1 MAWQS
6 VEDKVIEVAILVKV
20 QPVRIAVAAEEA
32 ENPLLLFGREEAF
45 AVVIAVVGGV
55 STQVRLDTVAQG
67 RVVFLLHLGEEGAE
81 SIGGVDDAR
90 LFVAYAG
97 VALACRGIDGGA
109 AYPSFGEVFP
119 GEVAGATVRLRAV
132 ALKAAAVGRGD
143 LFGGQYNVCLHILVS
158 DCVLRFNADFSL
170 LQDGHFFQ
178 WDIGREF
185 VLQSVDVDE
194 LAVELF
200 LVLVQLHEEVL
211 PLLLVGIHQVL
222 Q

>member
-1 MAWQS
+1 M
-6 VEDKVIEVAILVKV
+6 
-20 QPVRIAVAAEEA
+20 AAEEV
-32 ENPLLLFGREEAF
+32 ENPLLLLGREETF

-55 STQVRLDTVAQG
+55 SAQVCLDAVAQG

-81 SIGGVDDAR
+81 SVGGVDDAR
-90 LFVAYAG
+90 LFVAYVG

-132 ALKAAAVGRGD
+132 ALKAAAVGRGN

-158 DCVLRFNADFSL
+158 DCVLRFNTDFSL
-170 LQDGHFFQ
+170 LQDGYFLQ

-194 LAVELF
+194 LAVELLF
-200 LVLVQLHEEVL
+200 VLVELHEEVL
-211 PLLLVGIHQVL
+211 PLLLVLLHAPL
-222 Q
+222 QTI

>member
-1 MAWQS
+1 M
-6 VEDKVIEVAILVKV
+6 EEV
-20 QPVRIAVAAEEA
+20 
-32 ENPLLLFGREEAF
+32 ENPLLLLGREETF

-55 STQVRLDTVAQG
+55 STQIRLNAVAQG

-81 SIGGVDDAR
+81 SVGGMDDAR

-143 LFGGQYNVCLHILVS
+143 LFGGQYNVCLHILVA
-158 DCVLRFNADFSL
+158 DCVLRFNTDFSL
-170 LQDGHFFQ
+170 LQDGYFLQ

-194 LAVELF
+194 LAVELL
-200 LVLVQLHEEVL
+200 LVVVELHKEVL
-211 PLLLVGIHQVL
+211 PLLLVGIHQIL